1 MGYVVFEDVA
11 SGKLYEGM
19 VWNPYP
25 KTTKQEDAIK
35 KCEIETLA
43 TQIKHTQCKAN
54 IRQLSAASVVSGF
67 ASLANLTSAF
77 SPESFMPKGFE
88 SAFDFAF
95 SQQGL
100 TSIGLTVGLLG
111 AAALIAKM
119 ASNAKDEKLEIEEDL
134 DYLDIKHDDL
144 CNGVSYKHY
153 EREEEIYNN
162 LQP

>member
-11 SGKLYEGM
+11 SGKLHEGM

-35 KCEIETLA
+35 KCEIDSLA
-43 TQIKHTQCKAN
+43 TQIKHSQCKSK

-67 ASLANLTSAF
+67 ASLANLTNAF
-77 SPESFMPKGFE
+77 SPENFMPKGFE
-88 SAFDFAF
+88 NAFEFAF

-100 TSIGLTVGLLG
+100 TSVGLTLGLLG
-111 AAALIAKM
+111 AAALFAKM
-119 ASNAKDEKLEIEEDL
+119 ASNTRDEKLEIEEEL

-144 CNGVSYKHY
+144 CNGVSYKDY
-153 EREEEIYNN
+153 EREEAIYNN
-162 LQP
+162 FQP